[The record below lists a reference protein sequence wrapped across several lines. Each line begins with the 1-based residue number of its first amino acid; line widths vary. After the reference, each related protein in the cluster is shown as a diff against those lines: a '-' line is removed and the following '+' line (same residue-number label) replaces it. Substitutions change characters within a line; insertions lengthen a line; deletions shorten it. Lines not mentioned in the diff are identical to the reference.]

1 MDAMSQAA
9 PQFNRPGALD
19 LSAFASPTPAGE
31 AVGANYAI
39 EVTEANFNQLV
50 GESVQY
56 PVVFLLTSAR
66 DPGSSGL
73 DMVLSRLASAA
84 QGRWLLGR
92 IDVDGQPRL
101 AQALQ
106 VAAVPTT
113 IAVIAGQALPL
124 FQGTRDEVEVQAYL
138 DQVVQVAAANGVHG
152 RAKPQPVPTV
162 TGPSGEP
169 ALDPRFAAA
178 DDAMQRGDFATA
190 VREFEALVN
199 ANPRDAQAAAGRATA
214 ALLLRVGS
222 TDPSATIR
230 AALSAPG
237 DLDAQMAA
245 ADAEMVL
252 GQANQAFERLV
263 GLIRTTSGDDQDR
276 LRRRLLELFDTMD
289 PTDPD
294 LLAARRALGAALY

>member
-9 PQFNRPGALD
+9 PQFNRPGAVD
-19 LSAFASPTPAGE
+19 LSAFAPSAPAGE
-31 AVGANYAI
+31 TVGANYAV
-39 EVTEANFNQLV
+39 EATEANFNQLV
-50 GESVQY
+50 SESMQY

-66 DPGSSGL
+66 DQGSVGIEQML
-73 DMVLSRLASAA
+73 TRLASAA

-92 IDVDGQPRL
+92 IDVDSQPRL

-124 FQGTRDEVEVQAYL
+124 FQGTRDEAEVKAYL
-138 DQVVQVAAANGVHG
+138 DQVVEVAAANGVHG
-152 RAKPQPVPTV
+152 RAKPQPGSSAAEST
-162 TGPSGEP
+162 TEP

-178 DDAMQRGDFATA
+178 DEAMQRGDYATA
-190 VREFEALVN
+190 VREFEALLN
-199 ANPRDAQAAAGRATA
+199 ANPRDTQAAAGRATA

-222 TDPSATIR
+222 SDPAVTIR

-237 DLDAQMAA
+237 DLEAQMAA

-252 GQANQAFERLV
+252 GQPSQAFERLI
-263 GLIRTTSGDDQDR
+263 GLIRTTSGDDRDR

-289 PTDPD
+289 PADPD